1 MRPRAAYSVFAWP
14 MLPALVRTADE
25 VRPRRAPIPSSAESD
40 VGRGASPRLLPPQNE
55 RRRALCLSQ
64 VLEVEPQPRWQLSD
78 HQWGKVSASP
88 YFARHPGAK
97 LLPRRAI
104 CQTLQSS
111 YKRGYMIYSQFVPQP
126 PPANP
131 RFFTPR
137 GSWAS
142 ARA

>member
-1 MRPRAAYSVFAWP
+1 MWVVEQAHACCRHK
-14 MLPALVRTADE
+14 T
-25 VRPRRAPIPSSAESD
+25 SD
-40 VGRGASPRLLPPQNE
+40 D
-55 RRRALCLSQ
+55 RALCLSQ

-111 YKRGYMIYSQFVPQP
+111 YKRG
-126 PPANP
+126 
-131 RFFTPR
+131 
-137 GSWAS
+137 
-142 ARA
+142 